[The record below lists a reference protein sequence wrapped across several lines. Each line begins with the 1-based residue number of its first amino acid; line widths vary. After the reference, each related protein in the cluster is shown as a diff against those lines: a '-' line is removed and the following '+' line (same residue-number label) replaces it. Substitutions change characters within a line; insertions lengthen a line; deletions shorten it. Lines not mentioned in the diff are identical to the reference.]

1 MVGAPPFNLEIQ
13 RQCINSMGGG
23 AIDGEGRK
31 NAHSLLKYLD
41 AVMLKCTYSLQNFP
55 RAIIGATVIGASPDF
70 YPASTFA
77 TFFGGLGVRSS
88 LNIFQ
93 ILTSFSFP
101 SVTTY

>member
-1 MVGAPPFNLEIQ
+1 MVVGWCTGAAPPLNLEIQ

-41 AVMLKCTYSLQNFP
+41 AVMLKCASLKNFP
-55 RAIIGATVIGASPDF
+55 RAIIGATVIGASLDF
-70 YPASTFA
+70 YPASNFA
-77 TFFGGLGVRSS
+77 TFLGGLGVCSS

-93 ILTSFSFP
+93 IFTSF
-101 SVTTY
+101 